1 MFLSLGVEEKK
12 KTIYKSFYVKLN
24 YLDKYG
30 NKQRLLK
37 ILPSKIKIQPWVTIK
52 QILNKIAN
60 AYNVHNNKNIQL
72 FFENTQLFPELK
84 ISDYKILEKKK
95 PEIDFKITMKKTQ
108 DFSIQVYGAFPCHTI
123 LRNNIDDI
131 LNGFVEGLTPKFLE
145 DGTSGTYFLKGCDR
159 SIKAVFKPIDEEAY
173 APNNQKG
180 YINKFGSTTF
190 RTGILSGEGAIREF
204 AAYYLD
210 ANNFFDVPPTTF
222 VEISHKSFNKN
233 NMNMLINKNDIN
245 NNLGWITHNFLI
257 NNITSEGYDNKNKN
271 LDLYKNSISDN
282 TVFGYND
289 DSNYERTS
297 NKNCN
302 YIAKKY
308 GSLQTYVKHFDV
320 AENLSFS
327 LYSVEEVH
335 KIAILDFRI
344 INCDRNEGNI
354 LVLKIPNKNYKN
366 NNNNNDDDYYYSNNN
381 KKYYYKLIPIDHC
394 LTFPDCLKIFDYE
407 LCWTGWDQ
415 ANQPFSEKMK
425 KYIENIDI
433 IADMERLSKVIKLR
447 ENCWKIFRIGNIV
460 LKKGA
465 EFDLTPLEISNIL
478 YQTDYK
484 HDTPSQVQMI
494 IKKTDEIFSIMKID
508 KRSRIFSTN
517 ENYINENDENQL
529 NNNNE
534 NKKGFDR
541 ERKKKYSLLKRTTS
555 EPNLNEDNNDKNDN
569 DEDEYSGLGVKKNV
583 KIFKNKKKR
592 NDNQNDSNNS
602 QQIIFDYPLNEI
614 YFQYFED
621 FLIELI
627 KKTYP
632 EKYNLKKKN
641 SNASYKNSLDNNSN
655 KNSIDRNNSTN
666 NSIDVK
672 ETN

>member
-1 MFLSLGVEEKK
+1 M
-12 KTIYKSFYVKLN
+12 
-24 YLDKYG
+24 
-30 NKQRLLK
+30 
-37 ILPSKIKIQPWVTIK
+37 
-52 QILNKIAN
+52 
-60 AYNVHNNKNIQL
+60 
-72 FFENTQLFPELK
+72 
-84 ISDYKILEKKK
+84 
-95 PEIDFKITMKKTQ
+95 
-108 DFSIQVYGAFPCHTI
+108 
-123 LRNNIDDI
+123 
-131 LNGFVEGLTPKFLE
+131 
-145 DGTSGTYFLKGCDR
+145 
-159 SIKAVFKPIDEEAY
+159 
-173 APNNQKG
+173 
-180 YINKFGSTTF
+180 
-190 RTGILSGEGAIREF
+190 
-204 AAYYLD
+204 
-210 ANNFFDVPPTTF
+210 
-222 VEISHKSFNKN
+222 
-233 NMNMLINKNDIN
+233 
-245 NNLGWITHNFLI
+245 
-257 NNITSEGYDNKNKN
+257 
-271 LDLYKNSISDN
+271 
-282 TVFGYND
+282 
-289 DSNYERTS
+289 
-297 NKNCN
+297 
-302 YIAKKY
+302 
-308 GSLQTYVKHFDV
+308 
-320 AENLSFS
+320 
-327 LYSVEEVH
+327 H

-366 NNNNNDDDYYYSNNN
+366 NNNNDDDYYYSNNN

-394 LTFPDCLKIFDYE
+394 LSFPDCLKIFDYE

-534 NKKGFDR
+534 NKKGFER

-569 DEDEYSGLGVKKNV
+569 DEDEYSGLGVKKNI

-592 NDNQNDSNNS
+592 NDNQNDSNNN